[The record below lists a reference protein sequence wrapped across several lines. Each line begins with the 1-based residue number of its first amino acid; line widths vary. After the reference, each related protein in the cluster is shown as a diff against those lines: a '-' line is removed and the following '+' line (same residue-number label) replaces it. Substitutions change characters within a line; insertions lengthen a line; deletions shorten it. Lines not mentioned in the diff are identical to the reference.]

1 MLHRA
6 AARRPSS
13 VRRGRLASIA
23 PALVRLG
30 LLAGCDGNGTL
41 PPMRELYEG
50 AEPAVLECVPN
61 LDGRI
66 DAEEMPLVLG
76 ATVSYLVSPPG
87 VSRAVDVAGQ
97 TEGELLV
104 WSWSVDLADDQVV
117 RLGPEPIDDRW
128 YADRFPPD
136 AFVAPFDGG
145 GSVETIS
152 IQDDHGLMLL
162 GLASAQPDPPAGRTL
177 LVYDAPVEL
186 LRYPIEPGT
195 TFTAQGTITDGT
207 FRGIPYAATDTY
219 EVQVDAIG
227 ELRLPSLTFTQA
239 HRVRTTLTVE
249 PALGEATSVRQVSYF
264 FECFGEVA
272 RATSHPDE
280 PDPDFGEAAEIRRL
294 GY

>member
-1 MLHRA
+1 ML
-6 AARRPSS
+6 ARSPARL
-13 VRRGRLASIA
+13 RLALVLA
-23 PALVRLG
+23 TACVPA
-30 LLAGCDGNGTL
+30 CDGNGTL

-50 AEPAVLECVPN
+50 AEPAALSCVPN

-66 DAEEMPLVLG
+66 DAAEVPLVLG

-97 TEGELLV
+97 EQDGLLV
-104 WSWSVDLADDQVV
+104 WSWSVDLADDQLV

-128 YADRFPPD
+128 YAESFPPD

-145 GSVETIS
+145 GAIETIS
-152 IQDDHGLMLL
+152 VQDDQGLLLL

-177 LVYDAPVEL
+177 LVYDQPVEL
-186 LRYPIEPGT
+186 LRFPIEPGT
-195 TFTAQGTITDGT
+195 AFTSVGTVANGT

-219 EVQVDAIG
+219 DVRVDAIG
-227 ELRLPSLTFTQA
+227 ELQLPSLTFTQA

-249 PALGEATSVRQVSYF
+249 PALGETTSVQQVSFF

-272 RATSHPDE
+272 RATSLPDE
-280 PDPDFGEAAEIRRL
+280 PDPDFRQAAEIRRL

>member
-1 MLHRA
+1 MLSTSGGQVSDLVIETRGLA
-6 AARRPSS
+6 KEFRSL
-13 VRRGRLASIA
+13 RRGNKVAVRDLDLRV
-23 PALVRLG
+23 PAG
-30 LLAGCDGNGTL
+30 
-41 PPMRELYEG
+41 
-50 AEPAVLECVPN
+50 
-61 LDGRI
+61 
-66 DAEEMPLVLG
+66 
-76 ATVSYLVSPPG
+76 G
-87 VSRAVDVAGQ
+87 VHGF
-97 TEGELLV
+97 
-104 WSWSVDLADDQVV
+104 
-117 RLGPEPIDDRW
+117 LGPN
-128 YADRFPPD
+128 
-136 AFVAPFDGG
+136 
-145 GSVETIS
+145 GSGKTTTIR
-152 IQDDHGLMLL
+152 MLL